1 MTNSES
7 IAKFG
12 VKMAML
18 FIIDGYNVIKSDN
31 SGKFF
36 AGTLEMQR
44 ERLIK
49 LLLEN
54 NPCGKN
60 KIAIVFDGPKDMSNW
75 AFPESEFTN
84 CGIEIYFSRD
94 GQSAD
99 DRIVK
104 LVGESNNPS
113 NIVVVTNDKGIK
125 KRLAGTGSAVQSA
138 DEFLKKLFLKTEV
151 KPAIPQ
157 ENFGAQETQKI
168 NDEFS
173 DLWLKKR

>member
-1 MTNSES
+1 
-7 IAKFG
+7 
-12 VKMAML
+12 MATF
-18 FIIDGYNVIKSDN
+18 FIIDGYNVIKLDP
-31 SGKFF
+31 SGKLS
-36 AGTLEMQR
+36 AGTLETQR
-44 ERLIK
+44 ARLIK
-49 LLLEN
+49 LMLEN

-60 KIAIVFDGPKDMSNW
+60 KVAVVFDGPKDMSNW
-75 AFPESEFTN
+75 VFQESEFTN

-104 LVGESNNPS
+104 LVSESNSPS
-113 NIVVVTNDKGIK
+113 NIIVVTNDKGIK

-138 DEFLKKLFLKTEV
+138 DEFFKKLFLKTEV
-151 KPAIPQ
+151 KPAISQ

-173 DLWLKKR
+173 NLWLKKR